1 MIFKNKEIMTSTT
14 EKSQG
19 FINITFLSGLIS
31 GCLNKFITH
40 PIDTLKAKIQISQIK
55 YSNLKNI
62 SKDGII
68 NTSKRVLKTEGIKG
82 FYKGVS
88 IACVK

>member
-1 MIFKNKEIMTSTT
+1 MPSS

-19 FINITFLSGLIS
+19 FINITFISGLLSGTI
-31 GCLNKFITH
+31 NKFITH
-40 PIDTLKAKIQISQIK
+40 PIDTLKAKIQISQIEYTK
-55 YSNLKNI
+55 IKNI
-62 SKDGII
+62 SKNGII
-68 NTSKRVLKTEGIKG
+68 NTTKRVLKNEGIKG